1 MKRARHRAMDEN
13 RMNASFSEQDA
24 LLEWVRNSIYLLSKG
39 GFMRLCGSEV
49 RFVYAVTRRSC
60 DFCDSLRYVSTN
72 SPITDG
78 CSDNRVFDLHPID
91 HPGMSVLECKTN
103 LDKIVNAIILYYDQ
117 EKGWTLESNIPI
129 DPIFD
134 AWQSRQRLTPRND
147 PGSLVLI
154 VRWVITTILFSSKK
168 THYISTILSL
178 SPQTQMCLQCI
189 IEAVMNSFP
198 LDDENSASLSEM
210 HSLVEDSILST
221 DSVRYRRDSLD
232 DNGAIDAHDPYDEEI
247 GRLEAQ
253 IQSLQQS
260 LGNRRE
266 EAEALRRQR
275 DDLQQEVAAKK
286 EVIRG
291 LEGQE
296 RRRSTAVESQW
307 EALKGE
313 ITSLKRERELLGVG
327 VGGGREA

>member
-1 MKRARHRAMDEN
+1 
-13 RMNASFSEQDA
+13 
-24 LLEWVRNSIYLLSKG
+24 
-39 GFMRLCGSEV
+39 MRVCGSEV
-49 RFVYAVTRRSC
+49 RFVYAVARRSC

-275 DDLQQEVAAKK
+275 DDLQQEVLRLEHELAAKK

-313 ITSLKRERELLGVG
+313 ITSLKRERELLGEG
-327 VGGGREA
+327 EGGGRGA